1 MEGCGENGFCQQGQC
16 VCNRGYSGADCGQK
30 TIFLT
35 SFFNKLIQVNGTQ
48 NYLMEYR
55 EGLYQGER
63 FELTISSQQPMDIYL
78 SQASAIGRY
87 SIEPSEFNY
96 VAAFKKQTFITI
108 SSDQFPHL

>member
-1 MEGCGENGFCQQGQC
+1 
-16 VCNRGYSGADCGQK
+16 
-30 TIFLT
+30 
-35 SFFNKLIQVNGTQ
+35 
-48 NYLMEYR
+48 MEYR
-55 EGLYQGER
+55 EGLYPGER

-108 SSDQFPHL
+108 SSDQFPHLQDFAVNVRVNGVSHYNNQYL